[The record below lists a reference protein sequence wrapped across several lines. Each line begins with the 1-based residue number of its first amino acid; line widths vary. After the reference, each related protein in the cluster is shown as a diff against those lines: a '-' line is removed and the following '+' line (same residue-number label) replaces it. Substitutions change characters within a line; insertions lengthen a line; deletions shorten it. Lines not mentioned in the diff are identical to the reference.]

1 MISRIDNESNQILC
15 RALKLPHLPI
25 IIIYLLSLKR
35 HILLFSGDQDA
46 LRGGPPLLLVLAAVA
61 SLPLPCPHQSRN
73 QPVSSYHMLQIDPSS
88 PLPTSFAAFANHV
101 ANHCKKPT
109 YLVQTMVLNV
119 TSLTLLWK

>member
-1 MISRIDNESNQILC
+1 MYASMISRIDNGSNQILS
-15 RALKLPHLPI
+15 RALKLPHLPIII

-88 PLPTSFAAFANHV
+88 PLPTSFAAL
-101 ANHCKKPT
+101 PT
-109 YLVQTMVLNV
+109 MLPTTAKSQPIW
-119 TSLTLLWK
+119 SKQWH